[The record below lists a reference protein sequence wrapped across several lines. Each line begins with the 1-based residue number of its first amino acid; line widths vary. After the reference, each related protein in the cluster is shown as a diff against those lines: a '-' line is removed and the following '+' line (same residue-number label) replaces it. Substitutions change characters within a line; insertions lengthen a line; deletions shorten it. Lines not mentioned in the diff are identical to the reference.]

1 MFTPQFALL
10 DAANI
15 FRSGPCRIL
24 WPAGLV
30 HLVRGVDEDEEAGQ
44 HLSEYKQVAEEPAL
58 SRRREGGVEMSQML
72 QISLIVSEGIE
83 YLTVPPEVS

>member
-1 MFTPQFALL
+1 MFTRLFALL
-10 DAANI
+10 DTANI
-15 FRSGPCRIL
+15 FRSFRIL

>member
-1 MFTPQFALL
+1 MFAPQFALL

-30 HLVRGVDEDEEAGQ
+30 HLVRGVDEDEEAGEY
-44 HLSEYKQVAEEPAL
+44 LSEYK
-58 SRRREGGVEMSQML
+58 
-72 QISLIVSEGIE
+72 
-83 YLTVPPEVS
+83 

>member
-15 FRSGPCRIL
+15 FSGPCRIL

-30 HLVRGVDEDEEAGQ
+30 HLVRGVDEDEEAGE
-44 HLSEYKQVAEEPAL
+44 HLSEYKQVAKEPAL